1 MPQLKVFL
9 GGLLCRFLARQAQRD
24 RRAAAL
30 PAGKAEERRQKHL
43 QRCASCRLRLQRERQ
58 YLQRLRSAAVPAAS
72 DDLTARLLAR
82 TGELAATREDPA
94 AGAPVPAPVR
104 DAPLRESPGRPQPAR
119 RRPVRFA
126 AAVTGGV
133 AAATCLT
140 AGTAYL
146 MGADP
151 NPGAD
156 GAAPSF
162 SDSLTEPVSGP
173 SLSAEGASVPGW
185 RLSSEPD
192 VVPAE
197 SLTAGQLAAL
207 RDQGWAC
214 PELRDLGYH
223 LVWARAG
230 AADGTKVLELRL
242 TDGRSFATIL
252 EQHGT
257 TQTGATQTGT
267 TQNGADQHAN
277 AQPGSVAG
285 TGPVNVLTGHPA
297 AADGFVTIPLQ
308 DPASPEPGRQPT
320 SAAGSAAGPGTL
332 WVNRQ
337 APFRAIYQSAGAT
350 FTFVAESPQGQAQ
363 DGVVAALVRSRP
375 ADSGSTGPAGA
386 TAADAG
392 TEALPARLE
401 RGLKRVM
408 ELLAR

>member
-1 MPQLKVFL
+1 MAQLKDFL
-9 GGLLCRFLARQAQRD
+9 GGLLCRFFARRAQRA

-43 QRCASCRLRLQRERQ
+43 QRCAACRVRQQRERQ
-58 YLQRLRSAAVPAAS
+58 YLQRLRNAAVPAAS

-82 TGELAATREDPA
+82 TGELAATRDERAAEAPA
-94 AGAPVPAPVR
+94 AGTAAS
-104 DAPLRESPGRPQPAR
+104 ASSRETSGRPQAGR
-119 RRPVRFA
+119 RRPLRFA

-146 MGADP
+146 MGADARP
-151 NPGAD
+151 AAD

-173 SLSAEGASVPGW
+173 ALSAQGAPAPGW

-214 PELRDLGYH
+214 PELRELGYH

-242 TDGRSFATIL
+242 TDGRSFATVL
-252 EQHGT
+252 EQHSRN
-257 TQTGATQTGT
+257 QDGAD
-267 TQNGADQHAN
+267 QNGAKAP
-277 AQPGSVAG
+277 AGSEAG

-297 AADGFVTIPLQ
+297 AADGFVTVPLQ
-308 DPASPEPGRQPT
+308 DSTSPEPGGQPG
-320 SAAGSAAGPGTL
+320 AATGGAAGPGTL

-350 FTFVAESPQGQAQ
+350 FTFVAESPQGQAE
-363 DGVVAALVRSRP
+363 DGVVAALVHTRP
-375 ADSGSTGPAGA
+375 ADSGTIGSSNPTAAP
-386 TAADAG
+386 AADAG
-392 TEALPARLE
+392 AEALPARLE